1 MMVVEPHLDC
11 VTQGIVGVV
20 VGVLL
25 GGEGV
30 VAVALGGKG
39 RIVTKAGLVRLGG
52 VQP

>member
-11 VTQGIVGVV
+11 CVAQGIVGVV

-25 GGEGV
+25 GREEV

-39 RIVTKAGLVRLGG
+39 G
-52 VQP
+52 VVIR